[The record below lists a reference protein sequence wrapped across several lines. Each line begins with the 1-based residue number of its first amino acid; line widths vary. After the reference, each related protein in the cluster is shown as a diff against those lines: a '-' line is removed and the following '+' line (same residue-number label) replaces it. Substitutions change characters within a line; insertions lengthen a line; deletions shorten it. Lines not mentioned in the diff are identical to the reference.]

1 MPRRWFPGWQMSV
14 VRVVVLLAASLVLQ
28 ACAVVTADGQ
38 RLTMTSTKFRAYVER
53 VFREQNRLAD
63 QLAFALED
71 GADESPAVSTAEQ
84 SLLGACAPLNE
95 LATARR
101 DERKLGTKRR
111 LAAARSVPAC
121 EETTRRSAATLEAW
135 RAQRR

>member
-1 MPRRWFPGWQMSV
+1 MSMSV
-14 VRVVVLLAASLVLQ
+14 ARAATLLVAGVILE

-38 RLTMTSTKFRAYVER
+38 RLAMTSTEFPAYVER

-63 QLAFALED
+63 QFAFALED
-71 GADESPAVSTAEQ
+71 GAKTPPELEAAEQ
-84 SLLGACAPLNE
+84 SLLTACARLNE

-101 DERKLGTKRR
+101 DGRR
-111 LAAARSVPAC
+111 LGVRRSAAAARSVPAC

-135 RAQRR
+135 RARRR